1 MPVNFCLELG
11 YNSCLSTYQKSL
23 KGKCC
28 LHISSWVPSKS
39 NASYVFKS
47 CSDRTMRMFKAAL
60 KLLGYIEERDLKLH
74 NQLPI
79 WFKNWTKVHPY
90 ITSSLFSTHTI
101 CQHKYITECQQTW
114 PFSEPHIFGII
125 FIFRTTI

>member
-1 MPVNFCLELG
+1 MDNLTATMNLNLNNSMQAHELEEDLMFLYMFILPIILMGCLLTFAL
-11 YNSCLSTYQKSL
+11 NLVIILAFPLIRNLSKVC
-23 KGKCC
+23 KCC

-79 WFKNWTKVHPY
+79 WFKN
-90 ITSSLFSTHTI
+90 
-101 CQHKYITECQQTW
+101 
-114 PFSEPHIFGII
+114 
-125 FIFRTTI
+125 